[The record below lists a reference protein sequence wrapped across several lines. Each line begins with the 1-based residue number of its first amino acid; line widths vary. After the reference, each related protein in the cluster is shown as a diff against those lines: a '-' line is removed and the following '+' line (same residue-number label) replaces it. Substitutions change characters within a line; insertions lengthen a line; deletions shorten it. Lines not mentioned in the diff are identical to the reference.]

1 VHASD
6 AAGFVLT
13 RLAFQPSLRAASPTG
28 TGFAILYAI
37 GVIYIPP
44 FHSNDAFQ
52 TAFLHGAAGDVRLAA
67 SMTLTPASPGYF
79 WLPQLASCLF
89 LFAYNETVK
98 HFIRKAPRGFVAKN
112 FGW

>member
-1 VHASD
+1 MRPAT
-6 AAGFVLT
+6 APAG
-13 RLAFQPSLRAASPTG
+13 SL
-28 TGFAILYAI
+28 
-37 GVIYIPP
+37 
-44 FHSNDAFQ
+44 
-52 TAFLHGAAGDVRLAA
+52 
-67 SMTLTPASPGYF
+67 TLTPASPGYF